1 MKYISIIMPLFVIAA
16 ASAQP
21 LADTTDIFD
30 KHLKLNEIVITGVV
44 GEAKPT
50 ESPQPVNLINART
63 LNQTA
68 SLNIIDAIAKQP
80 GVSQLTTGGAVSKP
94 VIRGLGGN
102 RVVVVYD
109 GIRQEGQ
116 QWGDEH
122 GVEIDA
128 ADIGSVEIVKGPASL
143 QYGSDALAGV
153 LVLHSQKLPLPEEIK
168 GSIAAQYHTNNGLI
182 NYSLNMSGNKSGF
195 IFDLRYSE
203 KYAHAYRNKFDRY
216 VPNSQFNERAASAKL
231 GINKKWGYS
240 FLKMTFYNIKP
251 SLPEGERDST
261 GNLIAEDGN
270 VKTYRHG
277 LPYQRIYHYKIQS
290 ENEINLPAGYLK
302 IVAGYQQNRR
312 NEFEESPDTAGLR
325 LQLHTATADIRYI
338 YNPEKRW
345 KVSTGISAMYQTSL
359 NKGNEFLIPDY
370 TLFDAG
376 MFATASATINKW
388 VICGG
393 LRFDYRY
400 LNVPEMP
407 QEKADFASF
416 HRNFCG
422 ITGSIGTVFNATE
435 NFDIKL
441 NISRGFRM
449 PSINELASNGHHEGT
464 LRYEIG
470 NNALKPEYSL
480 QADIGMDYSNKYLS
494 LQLSP
499 FVNYVNNYMFASRL
513 DSVIEEELMTF
524 LFRQGNAILTGFEAA
539 ADIHPIHQLHI
550 STAFSYLYAIQLN
563 QPEESR
569 YLPLIP
575 APCWSSELK
584 WEITH
589 NARIFNN
596 AYAAIGVDWYLK
608 QNRFYKAYETETAT
622 KGYALLSLSAGT
634 DIIIKKRKALE
645 IHIIADNLLNT
656 AYQSHLSRLK
666 YADTNIITGRRGIYN
681 MGRNIIF
688 KLMIPIG

>member
-1 MKYISIIMPLFVIAA
+1 MKYISIIIPLFVIVA

-50 ESPQPVNLINART
+50 ESPQPVNLINTRT

-80 GVSQLTTGGAVSKP
+80 GMSQLTTGGAVSKP

-109 GIRQEGQ
+109 GIRQESQ

-168 GSIAAQYHTNNGLI
+168 GGIVAQYHTNNGLI
-182 NYSLNMSGNKSGF
+182 NYSLNMAGNKSGF

-203 KYAHAYRNKFDRY
+203 KYAHAYRNKFDGY
-216 VPNSQFNERAASAKL
+216 VPNTQFNERAASAKL

-240 FLKMTFYNIKP
+240 FLKMTFYNINP

-261 GNLIAEDGN
+261 GNLIAENGK
-270 VKTYRHG
+270 VKTYKHG
-277 LPYQRIYHYKIQS
+277 LPYQRIFHYKVQS
-290 ENEINLPAGYLK
+290 ENEINLSAGYLK

-312 NEFEESPDTAGLR
+312 NEFEESPTTAGLR

-338 YNPEKRW
+338 YAPEKRW

-370 TLFDAG
+370 SLFDAG

-388 VICGG
+388 IICGG

-400 LNVPEMP
+400 LKVHEMP
-407 QEKADFASF
+407 QEEADFASF
-416 HRNFCG
+416 IRNFCG

-435 NFDIKL
+435 NLNIKL

-470 NNALKPEYSL
+470 NSELKPEYSL

-499 FVNYVNNYMFASRL
+499 FVNYVSNYIFASRL
-513 DSVIEEELMTF
+513 DSIIEEELMTF
-524 LFRQGNAILTGFEAA
+524 LFRQGNALLTGFEAV

-550 STAFSYLYAIQLN
+550 GTAFSYLYAIQLN

-589 NARIFNN
+589 NAKIFNN

-622 KGYALLSLSAGT
+622 SGYALLSLSAGT

-688 KLMIPIG
+688 KLMIPIN